1 MAMAPSPSML
11 FRSYHQLLHGP
22 VTEAEA
28 PLDGG
33 VGPGA
38 GGFRFG
44 FRNVLFATGFL
55 SLTRRDNAPVAAGA
69 EVKQRG
75 CHCHAGGDREEEKAA
90 ALGNKF
96 EEAVRLSCW
105 ST

>member
-1 MAMAPSPSML
+1 ML
-11 FRSYHQLLHGP
+11 FRSYHQLHHGP
-22 VTEAEA
+22 AAEA
-28 PLDGG
+28 PRDCGAA
-33 VGPGA
+33 GA

-44 FRNVLFATGFL
+44 FRNVLFPTGFL
-55 SLTRRDNAPVAAGA
+55 SLMRWDRAPVAAGA

-75 CHCHAGGDREEEKAA
+75 CHAHAGGDQEEEKAA

>member
-1 MAMAPSPSML
+1 MAPSPSML
-11 FRSYHQLLHGP
+11 FRSYHQLHYGP
-22 VTEAEA
+22 AAEAEA
-28 PLDGG
+28 QS
-33 VGPGA
+33 A

-44 FRNVLFATGFL
+44 FRNVLFPTGFL
-55 SLTRRDNAPVAAGA
+55 ALMRRDKAPVAAGA

-75 CHCHAGGDREEEKAA
+75 CHAHAGGDQEAGEKAA